1 MPRVSIARPPPVTWA
16 TLPVVLV
23 DHWAWDATTERFESD
38 EEANGLLSRPQRKG
52 YEVSA

>member
-1 MPRVSIARPPPVTWA
+1 MPRVSIARLPPATWA
-16 TLPVVLV
+16 TSPVALG
-23 DHWAWDATTERFESD
+23 DHWAGTPTAERFESD